1 MKKIGII
8 VGSVRPGRVGKSI
21 ADYVLNKA
29 PSNATVKYE
38 LIDLQE
44 VNLPL
49 LDEEIP
55 AFQGKY
61 QHQHTINWSNT
72 IKGFDGFI
80 IVTPE
85 YNYGYPASLKNAL
98 DYLYHEWSNKAVAFV
113 GYGYSAMGSRS
124 VMQLRQVTGYLQL
137 KPILKDVLIS
147 LVSNTKDGKFFADEK
162 IDNQLS
168 ILFTEIEK
176 LVV

>member
-8 VGSVRPGRVGKSI
+8 VGSTRDGRIGKSI
-21 ADYVLNKA
+21 ADYVLTK
-29 PSNATVKYE
+29 SQSTEHIRYE
-38 LIDLQE
+38 LIDLKE
-44 VNLPL
+44 VNLPM
-49 LDEEIP
+49 LDEQFP
-55 AFQGKY
+55 AFLGKY
-61 QHQHTINWSNT
+61 QHQHTTNWSNT

-98 DYLYHEWSNKAVAFV
+98 DYLYTEWNHKAVAFV
-113 GYGYSAMGSRS
+113 GYGYSGLGSRA

-147 LVSNTKDGKFFADEK
+147 LANNAKDGKLVSDEK
-162 IDNQLS
+162 LDGQLFAMFND
-168 ILFTEIEK
+168 LEK
-176 LVV
+176 LVG